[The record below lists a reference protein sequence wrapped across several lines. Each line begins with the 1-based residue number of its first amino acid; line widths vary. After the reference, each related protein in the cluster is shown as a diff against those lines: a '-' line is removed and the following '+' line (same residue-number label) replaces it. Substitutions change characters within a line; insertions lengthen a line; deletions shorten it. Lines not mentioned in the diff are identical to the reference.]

1 MRHLITACAVAS
13 VVVFGS
19 PLFGGAAFADPS
31 EDLGALAA
39 DYQSFILAN
48 DPIEAGRRGD
58 DDAAQRLPSVA
69 PDTHAAQLAGYV
81 DLLART
87 DAIPTGELTDQERAT
102 HGLLRHEIGI
112 ALLGYE
118 YDTARAPFVNDS
130 GFFTTLGY
138 VARSTPLRTTADA
151 DALLARYRD
160 FPRYA
165 DENIANMRRGLESG
179 WIQPALVVDRVIAT
193 LEAQQVGNPLDH
205 ALYTPFA
212 DLPDTISETDRTR
225 LSNEA
230 DRKSVV

>member
-1 MRHLITACAVAS
+1 
-13 VVVFGS
+13 
-19 PLFGGAAFADPS
+19 
-31 EDLGALAA
+31 
-39 DYQSFILAN
+39 
-48 DPIEAGRRGD
+48 
-58 DDAAQRLPSVA
+58 
-69 PDTHAAQLAGYV
+69 
-81 DLLART
+81 
-87 DAIPTGELTDQERAT
+87 
-102 HGLLRHEIGI
+102 
-112 ALLGYE
+112 
-118 YDTARAPFVNDS
+118 VNDS

-230 DRKSVV
+230 QMALVTGISSANAEILAFFRDEYRPAARSSIGALELPGGPAWYAARVKSYTTLDLTPEQVHQIGVDEVARIKAEMEAIIEEVEFEGSFADFLEFLRTDDQFYAETPEALLREAAWISKRIDGQIGRAHV